1 MEIKNVKKVAL
12 GLAVALAM
20 AGTAQAQI
28 PVTDGASIAN
38 NRMEHVE
45 NIAKYVEQIGQLK
58 QQYEQM
64 QQQYSA
70 LTGSRNLG
78 EIFNDSALRDYL
90 PSDWQKVYDSVRSGG
105 YGGLSSSGKSIYDQ
119 NKVYDACASVT
130 DSTQKS
136 ACEAAAVKPSQ
147 DKAFA
152 SDAFDSAEKRLGQ
165 IDSLMGQ
172 INQTPDPKAIA
183 ELQGRIATEQAAIAN
198 EQTKLQLYSMMAQA
212 EDKIQQQRQHEI
224 NAKAL
229 SRRGQLDLEPMTFN

>member
-1 MEIKNVKKVAL
+1 MKISKL
-12 GLAVALAM
+12 LLLLM
-20 AGTAQAQI
+20 ATCITGYVQAQI
-28 PVTDGASIAN
+28 PVTDAVSISN
-38 NRMEHVE
+38 NTALHAED
-45 NIAKYVEQIGQLK
+45 IAKYVEQIGQLK

-70 LTGSRNLG
+70 LTGSRNMG
-78 EIFNDSALRDYL
+78 EIFNDSALRNYL
-90 PSDWQKVYDSVRSGG
+90 PSDWQQVYDSVRSGG
-105 YGGLSSSGKSIYDQ
+105 YGGLSSTGKSIYDQ

-152 SDAFDSAEKRLGQ
+152 SDAYKSAEKRMSQ

-183 ELQGRIATEQAAIAN
+183 ELQGRIATELAAIAN
-198 EQTKLQLYSMMAQA
+198 EQTKLQLYQMVAAA
-212 EDKIQQQRQHEI
+212 EDKVQQQRAHELA
-224 NAKAL
+224 AKEAAK
-229 SRRGQLDLEPMTFN
+229 RGGLNVEPMDFSLRK